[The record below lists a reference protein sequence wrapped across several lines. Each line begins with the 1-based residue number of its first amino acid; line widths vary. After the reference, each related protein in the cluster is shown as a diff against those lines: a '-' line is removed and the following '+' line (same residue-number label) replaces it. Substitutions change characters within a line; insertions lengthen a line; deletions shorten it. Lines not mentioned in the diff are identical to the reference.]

1 MSSMKLLKPT
11 LTYIQA
17 NIKKIKTGKHYIT
30 KREIYVKLAKHI

>member
-1 MSSMKLLKPT
+1 MKLLKPT

-17 NIKKIKTGKHYIT
+17 NIKKFKTGKHYIT